1 VYGGYATNLPLA
13 DLLEGQAWMA
23 YRYDGAEL
31 APEHGGPARLLVPH
45 LYLWKSAQVGPQDPA
60 APRRQAGV
68 LGGRRLPH
76 VRRPM
81 AGAPVLGRLTW
92 MVADVVDVRA
102 ESDSAHTLLLRVP
115 GWPGHLPGQHVD
127 LRLTAEDV
135 YTAQRSYSI
144 ASAPDG
150 DRIEPT
156 VQRVA
161 DGEVSTYL
169 VDELRG
175 GDRLEL
181 RGPVGGYF
189 VWRPERPQPVLLVA
203 GDRGWC
209 R

>member
-1 VYGGYATNLPLA
+1 
-13 DLLEGQAWMA
+13 
-23 YRYDGAEL
+23 
-31 APEHGGPARLLVPH
+31 
-45 LYLWKSAQVGPQDPA
+45 
-60 APRRQAGV
+60 
-68 LGGRRLPH
+68 
-76 VRRPM
+76 
-81 AGAPVLGRLTW
+81 

-150 DRIEPT
+150 DRIELT